1 MATTFK
7 KTKLSAR
14 NAAVTHKPGGK
25 KRSTTKITVA
35 KVKKKKPTNRYAAAI
50 KRK

>member
-1 MATTFK
+1 MK
-7 KTKLSAR
+7 KVYKNTKTLAR

-35 KVKKKKPTNRYAAAI
+35 RVKKKGKARYS
-50 KRK
+50 